1 MGYAG
6 ITTDYDVQ
14 ASSDDYFA
22 YVSILQILILPRKP
36 VLLR

>member
-22 YVSILQILILPRKP
+22 YVGFANSN
-36 VLLR
+36 